1 MEMIHSSRELDPQDK
16 GQIMQRRLW
25 DRIAVAV
32 GVMVLVFA
40 GVAGTRAE
48 GTVDLQVKRVAIFSS
63 GVAFYECEAT
73 VEGDGVAELNFRTDQ
88 INDIIKSMVVQDLDG
103 GTIGAVSYASRDPI
117 EKTLR
122 SFGVDISGKPT
133 LANLLDQLRGEPVEI
148 SGMQKTSGV
157 ILGVEKQ
164 RQQVG
169 NVGIIEEDVLN
180 LLTDQGMQQ
189 LPVREL
195 GGIKLTNP
203 KVNAE
208 LRKALETLALGHD
221 ADKKSVVLHFNGT
234 GKRRVSVAYL
244 LEAPIWKTTYRL
256 VLDEEGQPFLQ
267 GWATVENATEEDW
280 RDVKLSLISGRPI
293 SFAMDLYTP
302 IYIPRPVEE
311 LELYASLRPPTYAG
325 GIEAEEKIF
334 ARRYDRDGLRDAAGG
349 RGIVA
354 RAAPAVAEPELNK
367 LATLGYK
374 SEDTAARPMELAG
387 KGVASVAN
395 ASEAGELFQYAIHT
409 PVSIPRQHSAMLP
422 IVNQKIT
429 GEKLSIYNPS
439 THAKYPLNGLKIKNT
454 SELNLM
460 QGPVTLFDGNVYAGD
475 AKLPDL
481 NPDEERLVAYALD
494 LSTEVMV
501 KQQPRPDE
509 MLSVK
514 IVRGSLIHTHKFID
528 EREYIVM
535 NKADKPRT
543 VILEQPYGDEWKLLI
558 PDKPFERAPGL
569 SRFKLDVPAGET
581 KSQTVKLEY
590 VQDEKIVLRNLGRDR
605 IEFYLSSRAVS
616 DGVKKA
622 LQKAIELQ
630 DALYQVQRQR
640 EQSERETN
648 EQVNEQG
655 RIRENLKTL
664 DRNSDAYKR
673 QLQKFDEIETQIE
686 KLRQQTAELR
696 AEENKR
702 QAALDGYLKG
712 LDAE

>member
-1 MEMIHSSRELDPQDK
+1 MISRAFYIL
-16 GQIMQRRLW
+16 
-25 DRIAVAV
+25 AA
-32 GVMVLVFA
+32 A
-40 GVAGTRAE
+40 GCVWMPHAASADSAA
-48 GTVDLQVKRVAIFSS
+48 DLHVKRVAIFSS

-73 VEGDGVAELNFRTDQ
+73 VEGNATAELTFRTEQ

-103 GTIGAVSYASRDPI
+103 GTIGAISYASRDPI

-122 SFGVDISGKPT
+122 SFGVDITGKPT

-148 SGMQKTSGV
+148 SGLQSINGV

-164 RQQVG
+164 RQQFG
-169 NVGIIEEDVLN
+169 DAGIVEIDLLN
-180 LLTDQGMQQ
+180 LLTDVGMQQ

-221 ADKKSVVLHFNGT
+221 ADKKSVVLNFNGT

-280 RDVKLSLISGRPI
+280 RDVRLSLISGRPI

-311 LELYASLRPPTYAG
+311 LELYASLRPPTYEGAF
-325 GIEAEEKIF
+325 EAEKMEDF
-334 ARRYDRDGLRDAAGG
+334 ADKLTMRRGRGDNASGVAGG
-349 RGIVA
+349 RVA
-354 RAAPAVAEPELNK
+354 RAAPAPAEA
-367 LATLGYK
+367 LAALGYM
-374 SEDTAARPMELAG
+374 SEDQSVRPMELAG
-387 KGVASVAN
+387 KGVASVAS
-395 ASEAGELFQYAIHT
+395 ATEAGELFQYAIRT

-422 IVNQKIT
+422 IVNQKIA
-429 GEKLSIYNPS
+429 GEKVSIYNPA

-481 NPDEERLVAYALD
+481 KPDEERLVAYALD

-501 KQQPRPDE
+501 KHQPRPDE

-514 IVRGSLIHTHKFID
+514 IVRGSLIHTHKYID
-528 EREYIVM
+528 EREYVVK
-535 NKADKPRT
+535 NKADRPRT
-543 VILEQPYGDEWKLLI
+543 VILEQPYGDEWKLLV

-569 SRFKLDVPAGET
+569 SRFKVELPAGET
-581 KSQTVKLEY
+581 KSQVVKLERMM
-590 VQDEKIVLRNLGRDR
+590 DETIILRNLPRER
-605 IEFYLSSRAVS
+605 IEFYLSGRAVS
-616 DGVKKA
+616 SAVKKA
-622 LQKAIELQ
+622 LQHVVELQ
-630 DALYQVQRQR
+630 EGVYQIRRQR
-640 EQSERETN
+640 EQSERDTN
-648 EQVNEQG
+648 EQVNEQS
-655 RIRENLKTL
+655 RVRENLKTL
-664 DRNSDAYKR
+664 DKNSDAYKR

-686 KLRQQTAELR
+686 RLRRQTAELR
-696 AEENKR
+696 TEEAKR
-702 QAALDGYLKG
+702 QATLDEYLMG
-712 LDAE
+712 LDVE

>member
-1 MEMIHSSRELDPQDK
+1 
-16 GQIMQRRLW
+16 MQRRFLN
-25 DRIAVAV
+25 RIAVT
-32 GVMVLVFA
+32 VMVVVFVLA
-40 GVAGTRAE
+40 GSAGIRAGE
-48 GTVDLQVKRVAIFSS
+48 PVDLQVKRVAIFSS

-73 VEGDGVAELNFRTDQ
+73 VEGNATAELNFRTAQ

-122 SFGVDISGKPT
+122 SFGVDITGRPT

-148 SGMQKTSGV
+148 TGARSISGV
-157 ILGVEKQ
+157 ILGVETQK
-164 RQQVG
+164 QQVG
-169 NVGIIEEDVLN
+169 DAGIIETDVLN
-180 LLTDQGMQQ
+180 LLTETGMQQ

-221 ADKKSVVLHFNGT
+221 ADKKSVVLNFNGT

-325 GIEAEEKIF
+325 AFEAEKSITVNQNAFE
-334 ARRYDRDGLRDAAGG
+334 GPRDADG
-349 RGIVA
+349 RGRVA
-354 RAAPAVAEPELNK
+354 RESKAPPSPPVRALE
-367 LATLGYK
+367 TLGYVDK
-374 SEDTAARPMELAG
+374 NEDGARDYGFSLG
-387 KGVASVAN
+387 GGGVASVAS
-395 ASEAGELFQYAIHT
+395 AAEAGELFQYAIRT

-422 IVNQKIT
+422 IVNQKIA
-429 GEKLSIYNPS
+429 GEKVSIYNPA

-454 SELNLM
+454 SDLNLM

-481 NPDEERLVAYALD
+481 KPDEERLVAYALD
-494 LSTEVMV
+494 LSTEVMI

-514 IVRGSLIHTHKFID
+514 ITRGSLIHTHKFVD
-528 EREYIVM
+528 EREYVVK

-543 VILEQPYGDEWKLLI
+543 VILEQPYGDDWKLLV
-558 PDKPFERAPGL
+558 PDMPFERAPGL
-569 SRFKLDVPAGET
+569 SRFKVIVPAGET
-581 KSQTVKLEY
+581 KTQTVKLER

-605 IEFYLSSRAVS
+605 IEFYLSTRAVS
-616 DGVKKA
+616 DAVKKA
-622 LQKAIELQ
+622 LQRTIELQ
-630 DALYQVQRQR
+630 NALYQVQRER

-648 EQVNEQG
+648 ERVGEQA

-686 KLRQQTAELR
+686 KSQQRTADMR
-696 AEENKR
+696 TEENKR
-702 QAALDGYLKG
+702 QADLDGYLKE
-712 LDAE
+712 LNVE